1 MRFPRALVGL
11 LSVSW
16 LAAVSGEAGQ
26 IHDLAEQGDLEAVT
40 ILLQQSPEL
49 INASDDGGYAPLHK
63 AAYNNQVAVA
73 RYLLSIGADV
83 NARSNA
89 GSVPLHGAAYGGYLE
104 TVQLL
109 TENGA
114 DLNVRNNGGFTPLL
128 SACAAGRTDVV
139 RFLVDSGAEVKV
151 ANSSGWTALM
161 YAAESQS
168 PELCEFLIDQG
179 CDVNVATEDGTSAL
193 ARALW
198 HANVPIVELLL
209 DHGADVDASDSDGLT
224 PLFFAEAR
232 RPKEIAD
239 LMLSRGRRFDMA
251 DGHGMTMLHYAAARG
266 YLDHVKVIVEHG
278 VDIDARCV
286 AGRTALF
293 YASIWGHNSVVSYL
307 RENGAD
313 ETTVPTSSPAGAYFG
328 CTRPGK
334 DPEVL
339 AENLLLTPFAPHGIL
354 TFSPDGD
361 EVIWCHHAMPIQAMW
376 HMTMADGRWTQMEIA
391 PFTDPATEYQDASPS
406 FTADGRRIYFTS
418 HRPAPGD
425 SVRNEDA
432 DIWYVEKGP
441 NGWGTPVHVGPPVS
455 TDKGEYGCCV
465 SRSGDI
471 YFVGQ
476 GYDDSFGAGDIYV
489 SERVNGEF
497 TAPRNLGAAVNSDR
511 QELDPA
517 IAADESYLVFS
528 SNRPHPD
535 PGLNL
540 FVSFR
545 TKGGQWTEAVSFG
558 QSVVSGQAW
567 MPRITADGKY
577 VIYQRSDNYYWFST
591 DAVEDLKRAVL
602 GPEPD
607 AEPTVRLVRSEQ
619 DFGPGNTREIV
630 LADLDSDHD
639 LDAVFSSGQVWLNDG
654 RGSFAPRST
663 DMVYRGH
670 GVAAGDVD
678 GDSDIDILFACA
690 PVTLF
695 LNDGRANFSPSDQ
708 VLGDSTKGAFR
719 ACFLDLDRDDDLDV
733 ATIYGGDSSAVFV
746 NDGHGQFSLSEY
758 WVPSTACA
766 DLDNDGDIDFFLR
779 DRGIGYKVL
788 LNTGGWEFTES
799 WSHADSSVDYGF
811 VQFGDLDND
820 GDLDVVSTN
829 GGNDNIY
836 PTLVLSND
844 GTGRFE
850 ITDADLPPTRWG
862 NTALGDLNGD
872 GFLDALVT
880 NFRLPN
886 YVFLNNGQGKLID
899 TGLRWGGSAG
909 NMITALGDLDGDGDL
924 DAFVSDFEGGAN
936 QVWIND

>member
-1 MRFPRALVGL
+1 
-11 LSVSW
+11 
-16 LAAVSGEAGQ
+16 
-26 IHDLAEQGDLEAVT
+26 
-40 ILLQQSPEL
+40 
-49 INASDDGGYAPLHK
+49 
-63 AAYNNQVAVA
+63 
-73 RYLLSIGADV
+73 
-83 NARSNA
+83 
-89 GSVPLHGAAYGGYLE
+89 
-104 TVQLL
+104 
-109 TENGA
+109 
-114 DLNVRNNGGFTPLL
+114 
-128 SACAAGRTDVV
+128 
-139 RFLVDSGAEVKV
+139 
-151 ANSSGWTALM
+151 M

-307 RENGAD
+307 REKGAD